1 MRHQHGYRKLGR
13 TSAHRRALLR
23 NLADALFRHESIQ
36 TTSAKAKALRS
47 YAEKLVT
54 LGKKGDLSSRRKAAT
69 LLFDPAI
76 VQKLFAEIAPRFTQ
90 RDGGYVRIM
99 KLGERRGDRSE
110 LSVIE
115 LVERAE
121 ASSALAG

>member
-1 MRHQHGYRKLGR
+1 MRHQHGYKKLGR

-23 NLADALFRHESIQ
+23 NMATSLFRHESIR

-54 LGKKGDLSSRRKAAT
+54 LGKKGDLSSRRRAAA

-76 VQKLFAEIAPRFTQ
+76 VQKLFAEIAPRFSQ

-99 KLGERRGDRSE
+99 KIGERRGDRSE

-115 LVERAE
+115 LVERGDATP
-121 ASSALAG
+121 ALSA